1 MKRTQLRHALVAV
14 AVGAVVLTGCSGG
27 EEAAAGK
34 GSAPSAADKPK
45 PQDKP
50 TKAEAPA
57 SKDVRIVKAGVEDH
71 QTWGPKA
78 YVVHYEAKN
87 SSDTTAAYYAEIEFL
102 DKDGDH
108 LGQTG
113 ITVDK
118 LGPGKTSEG
127 NTAPLEAE
135 IRNGKQSDIRSARVT
150 KVDRTATDG

>member
-34 GSAPSAADKPK
+34 GSASSAADKPK

-50 TKAEAPA
+50 TKAEVPA

-78 YVVHYEAKN
+78 YVVHYTITN
-87 SSDTTAAYYAEIEFL
+87 GGSGAANYFAGLEFL
-102 DKDGDH
+102 DRDGDV
-108 LGQTG
+108 LGSTG
-113 ITVDK
+113 VTADK
-118 LGPGKTSEG
+118 LGAGKTHTG
-127 NTAPLEAE
+127 DTAPLESE
-135 IRNGKQSDIRSARVT
+135 IRNGKMSDIRSVRVSQ
-150 KVDRTATDG
+150 VDRTAADG

>member
-27 EEAAAGK
+27 EEAAAEK
-34 GSAPSAADKPK
+34 GSAPSAADKSE

-57 SKDVRIVKAGVEDH
+57 SRDVQIVKAGVEDH

-87 SSDTTAAYYAEIEFL
+87 NGTGAANYYAEIEFL

-118 LGPGKTSEG
+118 LGPGKTSTG
-127 NTAPLEAE
+127 DTAPLEAE
-135 IRNGKQSDIRSARVT
+135 IRNGKLTDIRSARVT
-150 KVDRTATDG
+150 KVDRTDP

>member
-1 MKRTQLRHALVAV
+1 MKSIKLRHVLVAV
-14 AVGAVVLTGCSGG
+14 AVGAVGLTGCSGG
-27 EEAAAGK
+27 EEAAAEK
-34 GSAPSAADKPK
+34 GSASQAANKPK

-50 TKAEAPA
+50 TKTEAPA
-57 SKDVRIVKAGVEDH
+57 AQDVRIVKAGVEDH

-87 SSDTTAAYYAEIEFL
+87 SGASVTSLYAEIEFL

-118 LGPGKTSEG
+118 LGPGKTSTKD
-127 NTAPLEAE
+127 TAPLEAE
-135 IRNGKQSDIRSARVT
+135 ITNGKISDIRSARVT
-150 KVDRTATDG
+150 TVERTDAQ